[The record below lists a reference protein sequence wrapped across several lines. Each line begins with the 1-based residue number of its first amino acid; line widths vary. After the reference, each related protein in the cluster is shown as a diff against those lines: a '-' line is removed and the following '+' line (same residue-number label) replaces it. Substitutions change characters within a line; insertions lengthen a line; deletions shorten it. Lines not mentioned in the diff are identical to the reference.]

1 MKPVRIRPDV
11 DPESPE
17 YKRQL
22 TIVVAIVV
30 FLTIT
35 GGSCLGY
42 RIRSMETLSADAA
55 ATQPRQ
61 RTRPN
66 PRFTTTPQIPSNT
79 TDNGTAAGRP
89 APR

>member
-22 TIVVAIVV
+22 TIVVSIVV
-30 FLTIT
+30 FLTIS

-55 ATQPRQ
+55 QKVHP
-61 RTRPN
+61 TRPGQPAGMAPLT
-66 PRFTTTPQIPSNT
+66 PRNA
-79 TDNGTAAGRP
+79 TDNGPAASRP